1 MDKWS
6 QQLRQHSVAIISLV
20 VALSSLAYNTWRNEQ
35 TEANRN
41 VRAAGIEL
49 LLALGELERVV
60 FLSHYDKDQI
70 RGNPRS
76 GWAYALTIADLA
88 TLTDEPAIQSSHAL
102 LAAWRTNWER
112 LGVDDVAV
120 NAISDNIDRQRTDM
134 LAVLAALD

>member
-1 MDKWS
+1 MNKWS
-6 QQLRQHSVAIISLV
+6 QQLGQHSVAIVSLV

-49 LLALGELERVV
+49 LIALGELERVT
-60 FLSHYDKDQI
+60 FLSHYDKDQV

-76 GWAYALTIADLA
+76 GWAYVLTIADLA

-102 LAAWRTNWER
+102 LAAWQANWEG
-112 LGVDDVAV
+112 LGVDDAAA
-120 NAISDNIDRQRTDM
+120 NSISKTIDRQRTDM